1 MNTTNDTIVAIATP
15 PGQGAIGVIR
25 MSGARAGG
33 IARALFHSSRPG
45 FTEFKPYRLHHGQL
59 RDAAGNFLD
68 EALVAFMPG
77 PGSFTGED
85 VVELQCHGGGAIL
98 RRVVEECLAG
108 GARLAEA
115 GEFSKRAFLN
125 SRMDLTQAEAIMELV
140 GAPTGVAVGLAGSK
154 LEGHLARRI
163 GELRAGLE
171 ALRVQLCVAVD
182 FPEDEVECLAPQDLE
197 ARVAWTR
204 AAVGE
209 LADNY
214 DRGRCWRD
222 GALVVLAG
230 QVNAGKS
237 SLMNA
242 ILGINRA
249 IVTDIPGTTR
259 DYLEEAVQIDGL
271 PVRLVDTAG
280 LRAALDSVELMGI
293 ERSREL
299 LAQADLVLL
308 VIDSELGPGAEDLD
322 LATRTGNVL
331 VVANKMDLVAGE
343 PVWTGES
350 PWKDKELCRLCAKHG
365 QGVSGLLAAIRR
377 MVAATGAPES
387 GTLVPNLRQHTAL
400 VRASEELGLLLD
412 ELAAGL
418 PYDILSVRLDTAC
431 AILAEITGEITS
443 EEVLRAVFDGFCIGK

>member
-1 MNTTNDTIVAIATP
+1 
-15 PGQGAIGVIR
+15 
-25 MSGARAGG
+25 
-33 IARALFHSSRPG
+33 
-45 FTEFKPYRLHHGQL
+45 
-59 RDAAGNFLD
+59 
-68 EALVAFMPG
+68 MPG

-125 SRMDLTQAEAIMELV
+125 SRLDLTQAEAIMELV
-140 GAPTGVAVGLAGSK
+140 GAPTAVAVGLAGSK

-163 GELRAGLE
+163 GELRMGLE

-182 FPEDEVECLAPQDLE
+182 FPEDEVECLAPGDL
-197 ARVAWTR
+197 AQGVAGIR
-204 AAVGE
+204 ESMAE
-209 LADNY
+209 LAGNY

-259 DYLEEAVQIDGL
+259 DYLEESVQIDGL

-280 LRAALDSVELMGI
+280 LRSALDSVELMGI

-299 LAQADLVLL
+299 LSRADLVLL

-322 LATRTGNVL
+322 LAAENKNLL
-331 VVANKMDLVAGE
+331 VVANKMDLVTGE
-343 PVWTGES
+343 PLWTGES
-350 PWKDKELCRLCAKHG
+350 PWKDKEICRLCAKHG
-365 QGVSGLLAAIRR
+365 QGIAGLLAEIRR
-377 MVAATGAPES
+377 MVASAGAPES
-387 GTLVPNLRQHTAL
+387 GTLVPNLRQHAAL
-400 VRASEELGLLLD
+400 VRAAEELGLLLD
-412 ELAAGL
+412 ELEAGL

>member
-1 MNTTNDTIVAIATP
+1 MNTNSDTIVAIATP
-15 PGQGAIGVIR
+15 PGQGAIGIVR
-25 MSGARAGG
+25 LSGPAAGE
-33 IARALFHSSRPG
+33 IARGLFHSSRPG
-45 FTEFKPYRLHHGQL
+45 FTAFRPYHLHHGQL
-59 RDAAGNFLD
+59 RDPEGNFLD
-68 EALVAFMPG
+68 EVLAAFMPG

-85 VVELQCHGGGAIL
+85 VVELQCHGGGAVL
-98 RRVVEECLAG
+98 RRVVEECLEH
-108 GARLAEA
+108 GARLAA
-115 GEFSKRAFLN
+115 PGEFSKRAFLN

-140 GAPTGVAVGLAGSK
+140 GAPTAVAVGLAGSK
-154 LEGHLARRI
+154 LEGLLARRI

-182 FPEDEVECLAPQDLE
+182 FPEDEVECLAPE
-197 ARVAWTR
+197 ALAAGVAEVR
-204 AAVGE
+204 EAMAE

-259 DYLEEAVQIDGL
+259 DYLEESVQIDGL

-280 LRAALDSVELMGI
+280 LRASLDSVELLGI

-299 LAQADLVLL
+299 LGRADLVLL

-322 LATRTGNVL
+322 LALNTDNLL
-331 VVANKMDLVAGE
+331 VVANKMDLVGGE
-343 PVWTGES
+343 PAWLGET
-350 PWKDKELCRLCAKHG
+350 PWNERELCPLSAKHG
-365 QGVSGLLAAIRR
+365 QGVSDLLAAIRR
-377 MVAATGAPES
+377 IVAATGAPEA
-387 GTLVPNLRQHTAL
+387 GALVPNLRQHTAL
-400 VRASEELGLLLD
+400 VRAGEELAQMLD
-412 ELAAGL
+412 ELADGL

-431 AILAEITGEITS
+431 VLLAEITGEIS
-443 EEVLRAVFDGFCIGK
+443 SQEVLSAVFDGFCIGK

>member
-1 MNTTNDTIVAIATP
+1 MNTPNDTIVAIATP

-25 MSGARAGG
+25 LSGARAPE
-33 IARALFHSSRPG
+33 IARGLFHSSRPK
-45 FTEFKPYRLHHGQL
+45 FEEFRPYRLHHGQL
-59 RDAAGNFLD
+59 RDAKGNFLD

-125 SRMDLTQAEAIMELV
+125 SRLDLTQAEAIMELV
-140 GAPTGVAVGLAGSK
+140 GAPTAVAVGLAGSK
-154 LEGHLARRI
+154 FEGLLARRI

-182 FPEDEVECLAPQDLE
+182 FPEDEVECLAPQDLARGASEIRE
-197 ARVAWTR
+197 AMA
-204 AAVGE
+204 E
-209 LADNY
+209 MADNY

-259 DYLEEAVQIDGL
+259 DYLEESVQIDGL

-299 LAQADLVLL
+299 LSRADLVLL

-322 LATRTGNVL
+322 LAAENKNLL
-331 VVANKMDLVAGE
+331 VVANKMDLVVGE
-343 PVWTGES
+343 PLWTGES
-350 PWKDKELCRLCAKHG
+350 PWKDKEICRLCAKHG
-365 QGVSGLLAAIRR
+365 QGVTGLLAAMRR

-387 GTLVPNLRQHTAL
+387 GTLVPNLRQHAAL
-400 VRASEELGLLLD
+400 VRAAEELGLLLD
-412 ELAAGL
+412 ELEAGL

-431 AILAEITGEITS
+431 AILAEITGEISS